1 MDKKKISTTSA
12 LTILWIVSMAIAYI
26 CYFIEFINKGLNGGT
41 NTIGESI
48 IPFLLMMFYF
58 FPLLLLINKFA
69 KLEKK
74 EKILRVTRILVPFFG
89 LFTIIGICI
98 AIFGALL

>member
-1 MDKKKISTTSA
+1 MDKKKKSTTLT
-12 LTILWIVSMAIAYI
+12 LTILWIVSMVIAYI
-26 CYFIEFINKGLNGGT
+26 FYICEYINTGLTEGT

-69 KLEKK
+69 KIEKK
-74 EKILRVTRILVPFFG
+74 DKILHITRILVPFFG
-89 LFTIIGICI
+89 LFTIIGVLI
-98 AIFGALL
+98 AILWVLL